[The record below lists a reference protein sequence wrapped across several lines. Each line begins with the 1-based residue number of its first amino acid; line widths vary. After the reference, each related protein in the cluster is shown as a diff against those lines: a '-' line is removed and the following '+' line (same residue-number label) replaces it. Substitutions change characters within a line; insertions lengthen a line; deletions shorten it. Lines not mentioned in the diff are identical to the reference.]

1 MRYRWSRPRRDSQS
15 AATTPLPEEEC
26 IGGSLRPACES
37 RRPLQSWV
45 VPWLLSLFLSGTIF
59 GFRRSPRFP
68 GLLAC
73 VCCTTNHDW
82 RSRLLVAQ
90 NHPLRIFSAVA
101 LKNAY
106 SLGSEGYPPPRISA
120 RASRRRTMIC
130 DFRHTTTP
138 CSCNRFRLMVT
149 HCRVAPTMWARSACV
164 NAAPMRIPS
173 GTLIHRHQPDEAADA
188 RAGR

>member
-1 MRYRWSRPRRDSQS
+1 MVS
-15 AATTPLPEEEC
+15 AAAGLTV
-26 IGGSLRPACES
+26 GSNNAIARRGMHWRFIEACVRIATAAAKLGCPMAS
-37 RRPLQSWV
+37 
-45 VPWLLSLFLSGTIF
+45 LSLFLSGTIF

-106 SLGSEGYPPPRISA
+106 SLGSEGYP
-120 RASRRRTMIC
+120 
-130 DFRHTTTP
+130 
-138 CSCNRFRLMVT
+138 
-149 HCRVAPTMWARSACV
+149 
-164 NAAPMRIPS
+164 
-173 GTLIHRHQPDEAADA
+173 
-188 RAGR
+188 